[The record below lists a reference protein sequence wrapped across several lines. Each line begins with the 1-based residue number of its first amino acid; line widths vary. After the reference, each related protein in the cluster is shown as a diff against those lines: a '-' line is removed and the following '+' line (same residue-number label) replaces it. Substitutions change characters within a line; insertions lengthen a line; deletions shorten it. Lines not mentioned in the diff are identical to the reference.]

1 MKTSINKL
9 CIAASILV
17 TAAGISACVDDNKT
31 LYDPE
36 YKTPNPMEEI
46 SAPTGF
52 DWSSTHSIKFNV
64 EVNDEFDGQ
73 YYYTVE
79 IVDKNPLEATTEEP
93 YNTLAKGVARKGET
107 YQTEVVSSKDTKYL
121 YVRQTDPRG
130 RDRIKQVE
138 IDESTS
144 HIQCSFTGTS
154 AIKTRAFATTR
165 GNNGGIDIPKRT
177 EQSYDIS
184 RAIPVTSPSQVLQGG
199 QTYIV
204 TGNFSGKFT
213 DTSLSNSNKA
223 TVYIQGTWE
232 LAQVTQDF
240 LDIYL
245 MLQNT
250 STLTIQSGAEVSLSD
265 QLICNTYSTIC
276 NFGDLKTKN
285 MKLNTNDIL
294 YNGHK
299 TDITNSLDASQGG
312 NIHNFGKLDVENTI
326 KLNTPSIVYNAPE
339 CKIEAKT
346 YEAAGSTNVNFGEME
361 FDTYDSGGAGGSLY
375 NNCMLFVEHMK
386 AGGIVYL
393 DHGVI
398 AEEKEDDEENE
409 LFEEADDIEFYDNA
423 KVTLANGSMIKA
435 KNIIAKSG
443 LSVNGEGNETSLLK
457 ATEKVQIQNWDVR
470 FNGRL
475 CITGKIS
482 CSNPDMYQAGSEVT
496 FSESPDVII
505 TGCNGKAEVPD
516 PAPEPSD
523 PVFPIIVDDN
533 HNYTY
538 LFEDQ
543 WPLYGDYDMNDIVL
557 EVKKRK
563 TSIDKHNKVTE
574 FDLSVELRAVG
585 AQKTIAAAIMFDEIP
600 ASAVTQAVT
609 YADNYQPVSFELTDK
624 NIEKGQEYAVVPL
637 FDNAHALMERPT
649 GSFVNTVSGS
659 DNNQKNTQTIHFTL
673 RFDSSVAPS
682 SDALN
687 INNLNIFIIT
697 DRGSKRKEIHVAGYR
712 PTLLA
717 NTELFGGN
725 NDASSLNGKKYY
737 ISKDN
742 LAWGIM
748 VPTQF
753 KWPLEY
759 TQIQKAYS
767 QFAGWVTTGG
777 ADNKNGGTILI
788 TQKCSKPIKIK
799 TNNCVSRA
807 INVSRLFFMS
817 KRESSYKNTSFREHC
832 YKNIIYICSIE

>member
-1 MKTSINKL
+1 MAQVI
-9 CIAASILV
+9 IRIQYDPDEMPGGDVAAVSAVTLEGDGIYSACDFHMADGSV
-17 TAAGISACVDDNKT
+17 TAAA
-31 LYDPE
+31 
-36 YKTPNPMEEI
+36 
-46 SAPTGF
+46 
-52 DWSSTHSIKFNV
+52 
-64 EVNDEFDGQ
+64 
-73 YYYTVE
+73 
-79 IVDKNPLEATTEEP
+79 
-93 YNTLAKGVARKGET
+93 GVPAR
-107 YQTEVVSSKDTKYL
+107 
-121 YVRQTDPRG
+121 
-130 RDRIKQVE
+130 
-138 IDESTS
+138 
-144 HIQCSFTGTS
+144 GT
-154 AIKTRAFATTR
+154 I
-165 GNNGGIDIPKRT
+165 GM
-177 EQSYDIS
+177 
-184 RAIPVTSPSQVLQGG
+184 L
-199 QTYIV
+199 
-204 TGNFSGKFT
+204 
-213 DTSLSNSNKA
+213 
-223 TVYIQGTWE
+223 
-232 LAQVTQDF
+232 
-240 LDIYL
+240 
-245 MLQNT
+245 LQNT

-563 TSIDKHNKVTE
+563 ISIDKHNKVTE

-649 GSFVNTVSGS
+649 GSFVNTISGS

-777 ADNKNGGTILI
+777 ADNKKWWNDFDNTKVF
-788 TQKCSKPIKIK
+788 Q
-799 TNNCVSRA
+799 TN
-807 INVSRLFFMS
+807 
-817 KRESSYKNTSFREHC
+817 KN
-832 YKNIIYICSIE
+832 